1 MEYMNEEAMRRA
13 AGGKSAPC
21 SSRCSTLVPLNEE
34 TRWILGRPNFWCY
47 SVAQV
52 LREDG
57 HEIPTKA
64 EEEQAAVIHW
74 LLNLYL
80 EHGDQWRDVAQQET
94 KRIKDKV
101 ASKVDA

>member
-1 MEYMNEEAMRRA
+1 MSDVNNL
-13 AGGKSAPC
+13 GKVRWPE
-21 SSRCSTLVPLNEE
+21 LLPLNDD

-74 LLNLYL
+74 LLHLYL
-80 EHGDQWRDVAQQET
+80 EHGDQWRKVAQQET
-94 KRIKDKV
+94 SRIAAKLDL
-101 ASKVDA
+101 